1 MIKTFKY
8 YLSLPYTR
16 ELIPDPTGVWFIRI
30 KELPGCMS
38 QGSTPEEA
46 IRMID
51 DAMRGWLEVSIE
63 DGDPIPEPRPDEE
76 FSGKFVVRVPKS
88 LHRKL
93 VEIADGEEISLNQ
106 YINVTLSSA
115 VGENRSK
122 LHSEKIDALINTLA
136 NMQMDMRQFMALTEE
151 KIHVKTLGSDDISLD
166 STSQSDLQKQ
176 FIAMSIYK
184 PESVKRQK

>member
-1 MIKTFKY
+1 
-8 YLSLPYTR
+8 
-16 ELIPDPTGVWFIRI
+16 
-30 KELPGCMS
+30 MS